1 MPPPANRY
9 RTLLDSTGGTVAC
22 GPALTVMAAA
32 VLARLLALGHP

>member
-22 GPALTVMAAA
+22 GLVLTVVLAM
-32 VLARLLALGHP
+32 LARLLALGHP